1 MIHRPLRA
9 ALIAAT
15 ALLATLGVAAPALA
29 AAETPYFADQVAAG
43 KLPPV
48 DQRLPAEP
56 RLVTFDDDGAQQ
68 GKPGGDLATMMSRAK
83 DVRIIFAYSYA
94 RLMTYTTD
102 LTLEPDILQSVE
114 SDGDQVFTLHLRPG
128 HRWSDGS
135 PFTAEDF
142 RYWWEDVILDPAV
155 PPDGPPPE
163 MLVNGEGP
171 VFEVIDETTVR
182 YSWKAKNPMFLPGLA
197 SARPLEIFGPSE
209 YLKKFHVKYAEAAQ
223 LKERVKA
230 AGQKTWAHLHNR
242 MDNAYDNDNP
252 DMPTLQPWV
261 NTTAAPAERF
271 VFVRNPYY
279 HRIDPAGNQLPYI
292 DRLLV
297 QIADG
302 KIIPAKA
309 GAGEA
314 DLQARYI
321 RFDNYTFLK
330 QAAKRNDYKVDLWKT
345 GYGSHLALFPN
356 LNTTDPVWHE
366 VFRDVRFRR
375 ALSIGIDRDE
385 INEVIYYGLA
395 RASNNTVLPRSPLYK
410 PEYQNAWTQYD
421 VKRANQLL
429 DEMGLTKRGS
439 ENIRLLPDGRPM
451 ELIVETSGESTEEVD
466 VLELIADS
474 WRKIGV
480 KLFTKPSQLEVLRNR
495 IYAGQTLM
503 SIGKGVDN
511 GIPTADMA
519 PTEFVPIDQNQ
530 YEWPKWGQYF
540 QTGGTSG
547 EKPDME
553 QPKRLMELMAAWRN
567 ASGTAARAEVWHEIL
582 AIHAD
587 QVFTIGLINGTLQPV
602 VVRNTLRN
610 VPDEGI
616 YNWDPGAHF
625 GIYRPDTFWFA
636 KAGDQTQQANRD

>member
-1 MIHRPLRA
+1 MTGTRTWALVLLLGFA
-9 ALIAAT
+9 AFGFVPFPCSAA
-15 ALLATLGVAAPALA
+15 V
-29 AAETPYFADQVAAG
+29 ETPYFAEKVASGA
-43 KLPPV
+43 LPPV
-48 DQRLPAEP
+48 DRRLPTEP
-56 RLVTFDDDGAQQ
+56 SLVTFDDDSGEPGQ
-68 GKPGGDLATMMSRAK
+68 PGGDMTMLMARAK
-83 DVRIIFAYSYA
+83 DVRILFAYSYA
-94 RLMTYTTD
+94 RLVAYNTD
-102 LTLEPDILQSVE
+102 LNLEADILKSVE
-114 SDGDQVFTLHLRPG
+114 VEDNRVFTLHLRPG

-142 RYWWEDVILDPAV
+142 RYWWEDVILNPDI
-155 PPDGPPPE
+155 PPFSPPPE
-163 MLVNGEGP
+163 MLSGGEP
-171 VFEVIDETTVR
+171 PKFEVIDETTVR
-182 YSWKAKNPMFLPGLA
+182 YTWTEPNPVFLPA
-197 SARPLEIFGPSE
+197 MAAARPLEIFGPSV
-209 YLKKFHVKYAEAAQ
+209 YLKKFHVKYADSAE
-223 LKERVKA
+223 LKARVKE
-230 AGQKTWAHLHNR
+230 AGQKSWAHLHNR

-279 HRIDPAGNQLPYI
+279 HRVDAAGHQLPYI

-330 QAAKRNDYKVDLWKT
+330 QAAKRNDYKVDLWKV
-345 GYGSHLALFPN
+345 GSGAHLALFPN
-356 LNTTDPVWHE
+356 MNTKDPEWRKL
-366 VFRDVRFRR
+366 FRDVRLRR
-375 ALSIGIDRDE
+375 ALSLAIDRAE
-385 INEVIYYGLA
+385 LNEVIYYGLA
-395 RASNNTVLPRSPLYK
+395 QPSNNTVLPRSPLFK
-410 PEYQNAWTQYD
+410 PEYQKAWTDYD
-421 VKRANQLL
+421 VAQANRLL

-439 ENIRLLPDGRPM
+439 ENVRLLPDGRPM
-451 ELIVETSGESTEEVD
+451 EIIVETAGESTEEVD

-495 IYAGQTLM
+495 IYSGQTM
-503 SIGKGVDN
+503 MAIAKGVDN

-530 YEWPKWGQYF
+530 YQWPKWGQYF
-540 QTGGTSG
+540 QTGGTAG
-547 EKPDME
+547 EAPDMP
-553 QPKRLMELMAAWRN
+553 QPKELMDLMTEWRT
-567 ASGTAARAEVWHEIL
+567 AKDTAARADVWHRIL
-582 AIHAD
+582 GIHAD
-587 QVFTIGLINGTLQPV
+587 QVFTIGLINGTLQPI
-602 VVRNTLRN
+602 VVRSSLRN

-616 YNWDPGAHF
+616 FSWDPGAHF

-636 KAGDQTQQANRD
+636 KKS